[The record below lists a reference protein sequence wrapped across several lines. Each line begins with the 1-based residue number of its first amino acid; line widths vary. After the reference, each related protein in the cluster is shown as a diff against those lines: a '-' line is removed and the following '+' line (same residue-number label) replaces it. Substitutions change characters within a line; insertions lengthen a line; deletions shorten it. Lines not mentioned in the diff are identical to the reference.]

1 MFLFSIKETPFF
13 VPRRNHS
20 TWKEGT
26 GGDRDQDSL
35 REIVRETKRDT
46 EREVDDS
53 LTSCKSEIEI
63 QRKQKQQGFYHI
75 RTVVIHYVILL
86 R

>member
-1 MFLFSIKETPFF
+1 MEIYSTIKY
-13 VPRRNHS
+13 
-20 TWKEGT
+20 
-26 GGDRDQDSL
+26 
-35 REIVRETKRDT
+35 T
-46 EREVDDS
+46 EQQTNG
-53 LTSCKSEIEI
+53 LSCESEIEI